1 MQENCQ
7 LKKRNGLVGLS
18 EPASLFY
25 KLRFKDMDSGLLSCR
40 YLRELPYELIKSVS

>member
-1 MQENCQ
+1 MQENCE

-25 KLRFKDMDSGLLSCR
+25 N